1 MSWRELVEPE
11 LLRVLLVFARIGAAL
26 MVVPGF
32 GEVYVLPRLRLLLAL
47 VLSALL
53 APVLAPELATALP
66 PAGLA
71 TGELLGLVM
80 AEIVI
85 GLLIGAVTRVAMVA
99 LHLGGSIIAS
109 QSGLASAVFF
119 DPHDGSQGSIGSN
132 FLAVVGVTLL
142 FAADAHHAVLRA
154 LADSYG
160 LFAVGAPLMPGDA
173 ADLLSR
179 LLGEATAVGLRI
191 AAPVTLVGLALSVAL
206 GALNRMVP
214 AFQMLF
220 VATPA
225 QLLLSLGALML
236 SLAACLHAFLRLFD
250 RGLAIVGGG

>member
-1 MSWRELVEPE
+1 MSWRELIEPE

-47 VLSALL
+47 MLSALL
-53 APVLAPELATALP
+53 APVLAPALP
-66 PAGLA
+66 PVDTA

-80 AEIVI
+80 AEIGI
-85 GLLIGAVTRVAMVA
+85 GLLIGAVTRMAMVA
-99 LHLGGSIIAS
+99 LHLGGGIIAS

-132 FLAVVGVTLL
+132 FLAVVALALL
-142 FAADAHHAVLRA
+142 FATDAHHALLRA

-160 LFAVGAPLMPGDA
+160 LLTVGAPLMPGDGA
-173 ADLLSR
+173 GLLSR

-191 AAPVTLVGLALSVAL
+191 AAPVTLVGLAVSVAL

-236 SLAACLHAFLRLFD
+236 SLAAGMQAFLQLFD
-250 RGLAIVGGG
+250 RSLVIVSGG

>member
-11 LLRVLLVFARIGAAL
+11 LLRVLLIFARIGAAF

-53 APVLAPELATALP
+53 APVLAPPLP

-80 AEIVI
+80 AEVGI
-85 GLLIGAVTRVAMVA
+85 GLLIGAVTRMAMVA

-119 DPHDGSQGSIGSN
+119 DPHDGSQGSVGSN

-160 LFAVGAPLMPGDA
+160 LM
-173 ADLLSR
+173 
-179 LLGEATAVGLRI
+179 RI
-191 AAPVTLVGLALSVAL
+191 
-206 GALNRMVP
+206 
-214 AFQMLF
+214 
-220 VATPA
+220 
-225 QLLLSLGALML
+225 
-236 SLAACLHAFLRLFD
+236 
-250 RGLAIVGGG
+250 GGKQQGQIGRAHV

>member
-1 MSWRELVEPE
+1 MDLRELIEPE
-11 LLRVLLVFARIGAAL
+11 LLRVILVFARIGAAL

-53 APVLAPELATALP
+53 APILGPALP
-66 PAGLA
+66 AGSLE
-71 TGELLGLVM
+71 TGPLLGL
-80 AEIVI
+80 AIVEVGI
-85 GLLIGAVTRVAMVA
+85 GLLIGAAIRMAMVA
-99 LHLGGSIIAS
+99 LHLGGSVVAS

-119 DPHDGSQGSIGSN
+119 DPHDGGQGSIGSN
-132 FLAVVGVTLL
+132 FLTVVALALL
-142 FAADAHHAVLRA
+142 FAADAHHALLRA
-154 LADSYG
+154 LVDSYG
-160 LFAVGAPLMPGDA
+160 LFAVGAVPMPADA
-173 ADLLSR
+173 AELLSGM
-179 LLGEATAVGLRI
+179 LAEATAVGLRI
-191 AAPVTLVGLALSVAL
+191 AAPVVLVGLGLSVAL

-236 SLAACLHAFLRLFD
+236 SLAAGLHAFLKLFD
-250 RGLAIVGGG
+250 RSLALVSGG

>member
-1 MSWRELVEPE
+1 MSWRELIEPE
-11 LLRVLLVFARIGAAL
+11 LLRVMLVFARIGAAL

-53 APVLAPELATALP
+53 APVLAPTLP
-66 PAGLA
+66 PVTVA
-71 TGELLGLVM
+71 TGELLGLV
-80 AEIVI
+80 AVEVGI
-85 GLLIGAVTRVAMVA
+85 GLLIGAVTRMAMVA

-132 FLAVVGVTLL
+132 FLAVVALALL
-142 FAADAHHAVLRA
+142 FAADAHHALLRA
-154 LADSYG
+154 LVDSYG
-160 LFAVGAPLMPGDA
+160 LLAPGSAPIP
-173 ADLLSR
+173 ADGVELLSR
-179 LLGEATAVGLRI
+179 VLGEVTAVALRI

-236 SLAACLHAFLRLFD
+236 SLAAGLHLFLRLFD
-250 RGLAIVGGG
+250 RSLAIVTGG

>member
-1 MSWRELVEPE
+1 MSWRELIEPE
-11 LLRVLLVFARIGAAL
+11 LLRVLLIFARIGAAL

-53 APVLAPELATALP
+53 APVLAPPLP
-66 PAGLA
+66 AAGLA
-71 TGELLGLVM
+71 TGALLGLVI
-80 AEIVI
+80 AEIGI
-85 GLLIGAVTRVAMVA
+85 GLLIGAATRMAMVA
-99 LHLGGSIIAS
+99 LHLGGSIVAS

-132 FLAVVGVTLL
+132 FLAVVALTLL
-142 FAADAHHAVLRA
+142 FAADAHHALLRA
-154 LADSYG
+154 LADSYR
-160 LFAVGAPLMPGDA
+160 LFVPGAPLMPGDA

-191 AAPVTLVGLALSVAL
+191 AGPVTLVGLALSVAL

-236 SLAACLHAFLRLFD
+236 SLAAGLHAFLELFD
-250 RGLAIVGGG
+250 RGLVVVSGG

>member
-1 MSWRELVEPE
+1 MDLRELIEPE
-11 LLRVLLVFARIGAAL
+11 LLRVILVFARIGAAL

-53 APVLAPELATALP
+53 APILGPALP
-66 PAGLA
+66 AGSLE
-71 TGELLGLVM
+71 TGPLLGL
-80 AEIVI
+80 AIVEVGI
-85 GLLIGAVTRVAMVA
+85 GLLIGAAIRMAMVA
-99 LHLGGSIIAS
+99 LHLGGSVVAS

-119 DPHDGSQGSIGSN
+119 DPHDGGQGSIGSN
-132 FLAVVGVTLL
+132 FLTVVALALL
-142 FAADAHHAVLRA
+142 FAADAHHALLRA
-154 LADSYG
+154 LVDSYG
-160 LFAVGAPLMPGDA
+160 LFAVGAVPMPADA
-173 ADLLSR
+173 AELLSGV
-179 LLGEATAVGLRI
+179 LAEATAVGLRI
-191 AAPVTLVGLALSVAL
+191 AAPVVLVGLGLSVAL

-236 SLAACLHAFLRLFD
+236 SLAAGLHAFLKLFD
-250 RGLAIVGGG
+250 RSLALVSGG

>member
-53 APVLAPELATALP
+53 APVLAPPLP

-71 TGELLGLVM
+71 TGALLGLVVS
-80 AEIVI
+80 EIVV

-99 LHLGGSIIAS
+99 LHLGGSIVAS

-132 FLAVVGVTLL
+132 FLAVVGITLL

-160 LFAVGAPLMPGDA
+160 LFAVGAPLIPGDA

-191 AAPVTLVGLALSVAL
+191 AAPVVLVGLALSVAL

-250 RGLAIVGGG
+250 RGLVIVSGG